1 MNNKYKLTEID
12 LDALTPLESTVLRI
26 RYGIGKREDYQL
38 CDICDGL
45 TRERI
50 RHIES
55 KAMMK
60 IMTSR
65 HYPEGGC

>member
-12 LDALTPLESTVLRI
+12 LVGLTPLESTVLSI
-26 RYGIGKREDYQL
+26 RYGIGKREDYTL
-38 CDICDGL
+38 DDICRGM
-45 TRERI
+45 TRERF

-65 HYPEGGC
+65 HYS